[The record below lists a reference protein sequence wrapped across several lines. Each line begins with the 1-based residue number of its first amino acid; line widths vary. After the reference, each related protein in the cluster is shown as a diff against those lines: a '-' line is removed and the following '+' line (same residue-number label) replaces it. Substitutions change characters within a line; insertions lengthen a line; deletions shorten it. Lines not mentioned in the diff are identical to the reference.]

1 MNEVYET
8 LGDDG
13 VNMSDDDLADLIR
26 ECNYKTDLTIDKILA
41 RNGAQ
46 PDGKNFQLQILINI
60 LYHYNNDMNTNMTIT
75 FNLTFEFFA
84 NFFAFQFAAIW
95 RG

>member
-13 VNMSDDDLADLIR
+13 VNMNDDDLADLIR

-46 PDGKNFQLQILINI
+46 PDGTLS
-60 LYHYNNDMNTNMTIT
+60 
-75 FNLTFEFFA
+75 FA
-84 NFFAFQFAAIW
+84 KCVHCLKL
-95 RG
+95 

>member
-13 VNMSDDDLADLIR
+13 VNMDDDSLADLIR
-26 ECNYKTDLTIDKILA
+26 ECNYKTELTIDKLLA

-46 PDGKNFQLQILINI
+46 PDGKNSRLQMRIKYTAFTLTII
-60 LYHYNNDMNTNMTIT
+60 GNNTPNR
-75 FNLTFEFFA
+75 FNLTL
-84 NFFAFQFAAIW
+84 
-95 RG
+95 

>member
-26 ECNYKTDLTIDKILA
+26 ECNYKTELTIDKILA

-46 PDGKNFQLQILINI
+46 PDCKIIRLQTHINI
-60 LYHYNNDMNTNMTIT
+60 LFITSVAYNIIRP
-75 FNLTFEFFA
+75 E
-84 NFFAFQFAAIW
+84 
-95 RG
+95 